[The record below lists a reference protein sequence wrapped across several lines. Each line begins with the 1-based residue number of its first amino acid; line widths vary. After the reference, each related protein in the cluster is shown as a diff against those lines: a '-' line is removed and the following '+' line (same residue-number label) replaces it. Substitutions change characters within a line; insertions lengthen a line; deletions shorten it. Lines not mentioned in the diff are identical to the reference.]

1 VIDKAC
7 KKKKKK
13 RKKKKEKKEK
23 LDLDIACLVPFGRL
37 FL

>member
-7 KKKKKK
+7 KKE
-13 RKKKKEKKEK
+13 KKKKEKKEK
-23 LDLDIACLVPFGRL
+23 LDLDLACLVPFGRL